1 MHRETRPAVASELE
15 LARNIRRLR
24 KERGWSLSELARR
37 TNMTKSIMSLIE
49 NGRRH
54 PSTKTLDAIAAAF
67 EVEVGDLFPKARRRS
82 SREAKLVERPRY
94 SFASVIREVA
104 GTWRELVEAEELEFD
119 ERIARISTMI
129 ELAGALREPLTLEE
143 YTRLPTGVQEE
154 IDEARA
160 ALTEAARAGLEQSE
174 KSLEEYGQHH
184 EAADAR
190 ERIRHLTEKISA

>member
-1 MHRETRPAVASELE
+1 MKREYEQPEATDLE
-15 LARNIRRLR
+15 LARNVRRLR
-24 KERGWSLSELARR
+24 EARGWNLTEFSRRSGMGKPMLSYL
-37 TNMTKSIMSLIE
+37 E
-49 NGRRH
+49 NGRRN
-54 PSTKTLDAIAAAF
+54 PSVQTLRAIADAF
-67 EVEVGDLFPKARRRS
+67 ECEVGDLFPKARRRS
-82 SREAKLVERPRY
+82 SRDGVERPRY
-94 SFASVIREVA
+94 SFASVLRKVA

-174 KSLEEYGQHH
+174 KSLEEYVQHH

>member
-1 MHRETRPAVASELE
+1 MNRETRPAVASELE

-104 GTWRELVEAEELEFD
+104 GTWRELVEEEELEFD
-119 ERIARISTMI
+119 ERIGFITAMI
-129 ELAGALREPLTLEE
+129 DLASALRPEHTTL
-143 YTRLPTGVQEE
+143 PDSVQEE

-174 KSLEEYGQHH
+174 KSLEEYVQHH